1 MHVQV
6 SEVHGVFGNFANY
19 VEFICDQSRMLK
31 QDERAAHAHAEPV
44 YFRMLIETSKP
55 YSLGRSKVVKVSS
68 ESCYSCHLE
77 HLSDYHNQQY
87 NRLFKS
93 LRRFYVHRVLLFLYE
108 YINGKKSGYAAL
120 CKIYYNI
127 KMYKHVEI

>member
-1 MHVQV
+1 M

-77 HLSDYHNQQY
+77 HLSGYHNQQY
-87 NRLFKS
+87 NRLFKTS
-93 LRRFYVHRVLLFLYE
+93 QILRTIEFFYSYMNILTIKRVDTPL
-108 YINGKKSGYAAL
+108 
-120 CKIYYNI
+120 
-127 KMYKHVEI
+127 M